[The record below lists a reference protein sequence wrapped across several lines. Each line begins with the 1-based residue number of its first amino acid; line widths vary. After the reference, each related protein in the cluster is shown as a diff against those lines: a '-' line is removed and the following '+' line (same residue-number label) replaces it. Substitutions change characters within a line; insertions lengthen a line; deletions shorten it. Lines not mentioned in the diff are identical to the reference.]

1 MSAKEKLTA
10 AKACMRVFA
19 KTSPDLFEGFM
30 LVSTTT
36 KCSGAFSIAQKKLVA
51 PPLAVAKGCD
61 DCIFYHVDAA
71 RSLRA
76 DETALIEVLEVTI
89 ETGGGHALTYADR
102 ALEGFRALVEIQ

>member
-89 ETGGGHALTYADR
+89 EIVGGYALTYDGSAME
-102 ALEGFRALVEIQ
+102 A

>member
-19 KTSPDLFEGFM
+19 KNSPDLFEGFM
-30 LVSTTT
+30 LVSTIN
-36 KCSGAFSIAQKKLVA
+36 KCRGTYSTAQKKLVA
-51 PPLAVAKGCD
+51 TPLAVAKGCD

-71 RSLRA
+71 RSHRA

-89 ETGGGHALTYADR
+89 ETGGGHALTYAER